1 MPRSGLP
8 LYAVCAAVVLV
19 AGGVAFAFAD
29 QSAGTLRTLAGI
41 LFWGAGVSLIAI
53 GVIALG
59 RRFGRQ

>member
-8 LYAVCAAVVLV
+8 LYAACAAIVLV
-19 AGGVAFAFAD
+19 AGGAAFALAD

-53 GVIALG
+53 GVVAIS
-59 RRFGRQ
+59 RRFGT